1 MTISVIGA
9 TSAPVTPTT
18 ASATSTSQIPG
29 AGTAAQAQFMSLLL
43 AQMKNQDPTAPM
55 SNSDMSTQMSQLNM
69 VTGINKLNA
78 TMDTVA
84 SGLQSSQT
92 TQAAS
97 LLGKNVLV
105 PGTSLSLANG
115 QSQMGVELAKPVD
128 SLTVTISD
136 STGNVVQTMN
146 LGAQPVGTLNL
157 AWDGVTSAGTAA
169 ANGNYTFQ
177 VAATSGGQSVTPTA
191 LATGTVANVTLSS
204 VGAIDLSVPPVGNFS
219 LADIRQIR

>member
-1 MTISVIGA
+1 MTISVIGT
-9 TSAPVTPTT
+9 TSAPVTAATT
-18 ASATSTSQIPG
+18 SATPTSQ
-29 AGTAAQAQFMSLLL
+29 ATGTAAQAQFMSLLL

-105 PGTSLSLANG
+105 PGTNLALSNG
-115 QSQMGVELAKPVD
+115 QSQMGVELAKAVD

-146 LGAQPVGTLNL
+146 LGSQPVGTLNL
-157 AWDGVTSAGTAA
+157 AWDGGTNAGIKAA
-169 ANGNYTFQ
+169 DGDYTFQ

-204 VGAIDLSVPPVGNFS
+204 AGAIDLSVPPVGNFS

>member
-9 TSAPVTPTT
+9 TSAPVTPATT
-18 ASATSTSQIPG
+18 TATSTSQVT
-29 AGTAAQAQFMSLLL
+29 GTAAQAQFMSLLL

-105 PGTSLSLANG
+105 PGTNLSLSNG
-115 QSQMGVELAKPVD
+115 QSQMGVELAKAVD

-136 STGNVVQTMN
+136 GSGNVVQTMN
-146 LGAQPVGTLNL
+146 LGSQPVGTLNL

-169 ANGNYTFQ
+169 ANGDYTFQ
-177 VAATSGGQSVTPTA
+177 VKATQGGQTVTPTA

-204 VGAIDLSVPPVGNFS
+204 AGAIDLSVPPVGNFS

>member
-1 MTISVIGA
+1 MTISVIGT
-9 TSAPVTPTT
+9 TSAPVTPATI
-18 ASATSTSQIPG
+18 SATSTSQ
-29 AGTAAQAQFMSLLL
+29 ATGTAAQAQFMSLLL

-105 PGTSLSLANG
+105 PGTNLALSNG
-115 QSQMGVELAKPVD
+115 QSQMGVELAQAVD

-136 STGNVVQTMN
+136 ANGNVVQTMN
-146 LGAQPVGTLNL
+146 LGSQSVGTLNL
-157 AWDGVTSAGTAA
+157 AWDGATNAGTAA
-169 ANGNYTFQ
+169 ENGAYTFQ
-177 VAATSGGQSVTPTA
+177 VSATSGGQSVTPTA
-191 LATGTVANVTLSS
+191 LASGTVANVTLSS
-204 VGAIDLSVPPVGNFS
+204 AGAIDLSVPPVGNFS

>member
-1 MTISVIGA
+1 
-9 TSAPVTPTT
+9 
-18 ASATSTSQIPG
+18 
-29 AGTAAQAQFMSLLL
+29 MSLLL

-105 PGTSLSLANG
+105 PGTNLSLSNG
-115 QSQMGVELAKPVD
+115 QSQMGVELAQAVD

-136 STGNVVQTMN
+136 GNGNIVQTMN
-146 LGAQPVGTLNL
+146 LGSQPVGTLNL

-169 ANGNYTFQ
+169 ANGDYTFQ
-177 VAATSGGQSVTPTA
+177 VAATQGGQTFTPTA

-204 VGAIDLSVPPVGNFS
+204 AGAIDLSVPPVGNFS